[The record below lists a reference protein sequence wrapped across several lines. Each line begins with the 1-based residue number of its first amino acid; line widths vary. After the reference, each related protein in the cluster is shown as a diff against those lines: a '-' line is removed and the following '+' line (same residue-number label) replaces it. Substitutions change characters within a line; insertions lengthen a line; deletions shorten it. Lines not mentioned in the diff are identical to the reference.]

1 MELTHNI
8 RTVKHVAG
16 SDVLKVKLT
25 PVGQGLHEVKFIRI
39 SANSRDPKSSSFY
52 LEADDMFE
60 LEAALR
66 VYNKGLV
73 D

>member
-1 MELTHNI
+1 MELSHDI

-25 PVGQGLHEVKFIRI
+25 PVAGGLHEVKFIRT
-39 SANSRDPKSSSFY
+39 STNSRDPKYTAFY
-52 LEADDMFE
+52 LASEDMFE

>member
-1 MELTHNI
+1 MELSHDI
-8 RTVKHVAG
+8 RTVKHTSG
-16 SDVLKVKLT
+16 SDVLKIKLT
-25 PVGQGLHEVKFIRI
+25 PVGKDLHEVKFIRT
-39 SANSRDPKSSSFY
+39 STNSRDPKSTSFF

>member
-1 MELTHNI
+1 MELSHDI
-8 RTVKHVAG
+8 RTVKHTSG
-16 SDVLKVKLT
+16 SDVLKIKLT
-25 PVGQGLHEVKFIRI
+25 PVAGKLHEVKFIRT
-39 SANSRDPKSSSFY
+39 STNSRDPKSTSFY

>member
-1 MELTHNI
+1 MELSHDI
-8 RTVKHVAG
+8 RTVKHVMG
-16 SDVLKVKLT
+16 SDVLKIKLT
-25 PVGQGLHEVKFIRI
+25 PAGKNLHEVKFIRT
-39 SANSRDPKSSSFY
+39 SANSRDPKEYKIY

-60 LEAALR
+60 LESAIE

>member
-1 MELTHNI
+1 MELSHDI
-8 RTVKHVAG
+8 RKVKHSSGV
-16 SDVLKVKLT
+16 DVLKIKLT
-25 PVGQGLHEVKFIRI
+25 PVAGGLHELKFVRT
-39 SANSRDPKSSSFY
+39 SSNSRDPKSVSFF

-60 LEAALR
+60 LEAALK

>member
-1 MELTHNI
+1 MELSHDI
-8 RTVKHVAG
+8 RTVKHTGG

-25 PVGQGLHEVKFIRI
+25 PVGQGLHEVKFIRT
-39 SANSRDPKSSSFY
+39 SSNSRDPKSTAFY
-52 LEADDMFE
+52 LEAADMFE

>member
-16 SDVLKVKLT
+16 SDVLKIKLT
-25 PVGQGLHEVKFIRI
+25 PVGQGLHEVKFIRT
-39 SANSRDPKSSSFY
+39 STNSKDPKSTSFF

-60 LEAALR
+60 LEAALK

>member
-1 MELTHNI
+1 MELTHDI

-16 SDVLKVKLT
+16 SDVLKIKLT
-25 PVGQGLHEVKFIRI
+25 PVAGGLHEVKFTRT
-39 SANSRDPKSSSFY
+39 STNSRDPKCTSFY
-52 LEADDMFE
+52 LAPEDMFE

>member
-25 PVGQGLHEVKFIRI
+25 PVAGGLHEVKFIRT
-39 SANSRDPKSSSFY
+39 STNSRDPKTTSFY